1 MDVYRSY
8 LFAQNCALV
17 VENCVVWCWL
27 IRLRDIRH
35 LKDRGAGTGSR
46 VTYNDRRP
54 VFLDFASVCVSA
66 LYEYAIATS
75 QFTYRSHLTAR
86 PSS

>member
-8 LFAQNCALV
+8 LFAQNRALV
-17 VENCVVWCWL
+17 IENCVVWCRL
-27 IRLRDIRH
+27 IRLRDIRY

-46 VTYNDRRP
+46 VAYNDRGP
-54 VFLDFASVCVSA
+54 VFFDLASVCA
-66 LYEYAIATS
+66 PAFYEYAVATS